1 MKTLIRCVIPLLMS
15 AAAGSALA
23 QPTERLFVNGFEE
36 FTRFCGTANTLPCN
50 RIVPEFEGQDDPEG
64 WSVDPDSG
72 IQYRRATKQERIM
85 NGWDPGTFLVNGAR
99 LVGSTLGDSRVPV
112 LVPLSDDTTVQVEFE
127 FLRGNA
133 GLSFIR
139 RDVLVGSEVTVRSR
153 KITPTLYEYVQTG
166 FDQENP
172 RPTNGAWAQ
181 MLTGTDGG
189 IYMTGMVKDREI
201 AMDGPNPGW
210 HIEDLPGPALAGAPP
225 EDNLVKVT
233 QLVLG
238 AFGEAQFDACAGG
251 FDGCDWL
258 CDASSNI
265 PCDSPPHSNPTAPNH
280 CSDNTDN
287 DNDGTNNSGDE
298 ECKDR
303 PDWGDDNHPGFPSR
317 KWESGKSMVLMGEGR
332 FCTQYAGNWIQRL
345 TRVGWDSEALVNG
358 ARSFTGLSGDEMAL
372 RYLAGGCWVFESLD
386 AANECAD
393 GQGCPG
399 GYPYENAGS
408 TASSYYNNVWD
419 DVHHGM
425 FHGLND
431 AVHVAQTIYWGGTQA
446 QNSRPMNCSALEG
459 SGCCGASVYPA
470 PAGSQGASVV
480 QYEIST
486 GGCNAAHAPVTSAHE
501 FGHNAGLDHDDAWGF
516 MAESSKNSTNLSDFN
531 QDLLMGC
538 LGTFNCP
545 RPSGFRYDP

>member
-238 AFGEAQFDACAGG
+238 AFGEAQF
-251 FDGCDWL
+251 
-258 CDASSNI
+258 
-265 PCDSPPHSNPTAPNH
+265 
-280 CSDNTDN
+280 
-287 DNDGTNNSGDE
+287 
-298 ECKDR
+298 
-303 PDWGDDNHPGFPSR
+303 
-317 KWESGKSMVLMGEGR
+317 
-332 FCTQYAGNWIQRL
+332 
-345 TRVGWDSEALVNG
+345 
-358 ARSFTGLSGDEMAL
+358 
-372 RYLAGGCWVFESLD
+372 
-386 AANECAD
+386 
-393 GQGCPG
+393 
-399 GYPYENAGS
+399 
-408 TASSYYNNVWD
+408 
-419 DVHHGM
+419 
-425 FHGLND
+425 
-431 AVHVAQTIYWGGTQA
+431 
-446 QNSRPMNCSALEG
+446 
-459 SGCCGASVYPA
+459 
-470 PAGSQGASVV
+470 
-480 QYEIST
+480 
-486 GGCNAAHAPVTSAHE
+486 
-501 FGHNAGLDHDDAWGF
+501 
-516 MAESSKNSTNLSDFN
+516 
-531 QDLLMGC
+531 
-538 LGTFNCP
+538 
-545 RPSGFRYDP
+545 

>member
-1 MKTLIRCVIPLLMS
+1 MRAPAVST
-15 AAAGSALA
+15 AATG
-23 QPTERLFVNGFEE
+23 FVM
-36 FTRFCGTANTLPCN
+36 
-50 RIVPEFEGQDDPEG
+50 
-64 WSVDPDSG
+64 
-72 IQYRRATKQERIM
+72 RAAI
-85 NGWDPGTFLVNGAR
+85 FLVTAHHTATRRPLTTAVTIPTTITMAPTTAGMKSVRTAR
-99 LVGSTLGDSRVPV
+99 TGVTTTTLVFQVASGNQASPWSSWAKADSAR
-112 LVPLSDDTTVQVEFE
+112 
-127 FLRGNA
+127 N
-133 GLSFIR
+133 
-139 RDVLVGSEVTVRSR
+139 
-153 KITPTLYEYVQTG
+153 TP
-166 FDQENP
+166 
-172 RPTNGAWAQ
+172 
-181 MLTGTDGG
+181 
-189 IYMTGMVKDREI
+189 
-201 AMDGPNPGW
+201 
-210 HIEDLPGPALAGAPP
+210 
-225 EDNLVKVT
+225 
-233 QLVLG
+233 
-238 AFGEAQFDACAGG
+238 
-251 FDGCDWL
+251 
-258 CDASSNI
+258 
-265 PCDSPPHSNPTAPNH
+265 
-280 CSDNTDN
+280 
-287 DNDGTNNSGDE
+287 
-298 ECKDR
+298 
-303 PDWGDDNHPGFPSR
+303 
-317 KWESGKSMVLMGEGR
+317 
-332 FCTQYAGNWIQRL
+332 GNWIQRL

-446 QNSRPMNCSALEG
+446 QNSRPINCSALEG